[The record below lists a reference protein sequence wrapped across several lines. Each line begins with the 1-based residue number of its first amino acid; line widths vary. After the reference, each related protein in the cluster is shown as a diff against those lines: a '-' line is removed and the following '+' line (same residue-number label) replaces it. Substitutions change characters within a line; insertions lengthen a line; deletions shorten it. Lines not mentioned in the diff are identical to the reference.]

1 MHIAHYTNTY
11 YPVVSGV
18 VRSISAFRQALIQQG
33 HQVFIFSQAAS
44 DYEDTEPFV
53 FRYPAI
59 ELPIHNHFP
68 ITIPVSSH
76 IDWLMPALKLD
87 VIHAHHPILLGQTAA
102 RKASELGLPFVFTY
116 HTRYREYS
124 HYAAINQ
131 NLVKEVIDRWMGV
144 FLQQCQHIIVPTES
158 IHKLLADL
166 YGITKGVTVIP
177 TGIDIEPYE
186 TVGEREKLREE
197 LGWTDKKV
205 LISLGR
211 LAKEKNWNV
220 LIEAATAALREDE
233 SRCLVILGEGEER
246 AGLEKQIK
254 KAGLEKQVLLPGQ
267 IPFAQVPRYMTAA
280 DLFCFA
286 SVTETQGLVTLEAMA
301 AGLPVVAYDAS
312 GTSDAV
318 THEKEGLLT
327 ENEPAALGAAIQR
340 VLGDAD
346 LHNRLREAALLT
358 AREYDIRRQASRM
371 ADVYEKA
378 IEAKKAEQ
386 AIAVDR
392 KKPLLEGH
400 WYSLLG
406 LEENPF
412 EQLATLVQRE

>member
-1 MHIAHYTNTY
+1 MTTY
-11 YPVVSGV
+11 V
-18 VRSISAFRQALIQQG
+18 
-33 HQVFIFSQAAS
+33 
-44 DYEDTEPFV
+44 
-53 FRYPAI
+53 
-59 ELPIHNHFP
+59 
-68 ITIPVSSH
+68 
-76 IDWLMPALKLD
+76 
-87 VIHAHHPILLGQTAA
+87 
-102 RKASELGLPFVFTY
+102 
-116 HTRYREYS
+116 
-124 HYAAINQ
+124 
-131 NLVKEVIDRWMGV
+131 
-144 FLQQCQHIIVPTES
+144 
-158 IHKLLADL
+158 
-166 YGITKGVTVIP
+166 
-177 TGIDIEPYE
+177 IEPGGA
-186 TVGEREKLREE
+186 VGEREKLREE